1 MDRHLY
7 VLTDIKE
14 FVNEYRNIKNG
25 RSSRYLE
32 LRRVNRIVE
41 LITSIFNEDYVIIA
55 SDKNSVDELLSLDT
69 KIKFV
74 YQNNRYK
81 ISNLSIDELFELYCK
96 NLNNELSMKLRNNQK
111 LRKIVKEQFIEYV
124 SMNAEF
130 FPFYNEELAKYLS
143 NYSISKKGFIF
154 PDNIYKRETVEESL
168 KNIIGLNSVKD
179 NIKKFEKYALYTLKA
194 QNLGLKTT
202 ESNLH
207 MIFTGNPGTGKT
219 TVARIMAKMLYDLGL
234 VSENKLVEV
243 ERKDLVAGYVGQT
256 AIKTAEVIEKAMG
269 GVLFI
274 DEAYSL
280 AQGHNAQYDFGS
292 EAIAT
297 LIKAMEDHKGEFVV
311 IFAGYKNEMGE
322 FLKINPGISSR
333 VGYTFNFVDYTDDE
347 YCEIYYKKIHD
358 IGLQIEDDA
367 KENLKRLMKYFC
379 NVENIGNGRFVD
391 KVVQNTLLKLA
402 TKKGDIK
409 TITKECIPTI
419 QDMIK
424 NIYTGEY
431 MINPDLIDEESQ
443 RRTAIHEI
451 GHAAISYI
459 LGKNP

>member
-1 MDRHLY
+1 MFMLKMNNMGYSMNSKVDKDLSKIFEYYSSRKNFGNGRFVDKLIQEVIMKHALRETKNIKMITIEDIPTIEELNNTNY
-7 VLTDIKE
+7 SKYNAKDMLDKLIGLEEIKE
-14 FVNEYRNIKNG
+14 K
-25 RSSRYLE
+25 
-32 LRRVNRIVE
+32 
-41 LITSIFNEDYVIIA
+41 II
-55 SDKNSVDELLSLDT
+55 E
-69 KIKFV
+69 
-74 YQNNRYK
+74 
-81 ISNLSIDELFELYCK
+81 
-96 NLNNELSMKLRNNQK
+96 
-111 LRKIVKEQFIEYV
+111 
-124 SMNAEF
+124 
-130 FPFYNEELAKYLS
+130 
-143 NYSISKKGFIF
+143 
-154 PDNIYKRETVEESL
+154 
-168 KNIIGLNSVKD
+168 
-179 NIKKFEKYALYTLKA
+179 FEKYIKFLKKTEE
-194 QNLGLKTT
+194 QNLLIPRQ
-202 ESNLH
+202 NLH

-219 TVARIMAKMLYDLGL
+219 TVARIIAKVLFDIGIIH
-234 VSENKLVEV
+234 ENKLIEV

-459 LGKNP
+459 LGKNPGIEKITINAEGRGVFGYVRYNEKIKNLSRQRVFE